1 MPPVKGLP
9 LATRE
14 SSSAMAGENFGEGRG
29 GREGWSSEACVEE
42 SSEVIRAAIPVS
54 SVGVG
59 VGSMSAV
66 CQSGIRVEEWGR
78 GVRTR
83 ERVMGGDY

>member
-29 GREGWSSEACVEE
+29 GREGWGSEACVEE
-42 SSEVIRAAIPVS
+42 SSEVIRAAILVS
-54 SVGVG
+54 SMGVG
-59 VGSMSAV
+59 VGSMSGV
-66 CQSGIRVEEWGR
+66 CQFGIRVEE
-78 GVRTR
+78 
-83 ERVMGGDY
+83 

>member
-14 SSSAMAGENFGEGRG
+14 SSSAIAGENFGEKRG
-29 GREGWSSEACVEE
+29 GREGWSSSVCVEK
-42 SSEVIRAAIPVS
+42 SSEVIKAAILVS
-54 SVGVG
+54 SAGVG

-66 CQSGIRVEEWGR
+66 C
-78 GVRTR
+78 
-83 ERVMGGDY
+83 